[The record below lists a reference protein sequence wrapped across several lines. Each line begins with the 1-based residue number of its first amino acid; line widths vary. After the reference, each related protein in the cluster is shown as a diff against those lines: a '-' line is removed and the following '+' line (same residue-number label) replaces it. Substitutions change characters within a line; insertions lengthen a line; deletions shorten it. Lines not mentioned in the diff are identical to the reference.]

1 MKKVLIIVGLLFCL
15 STYSHFTKTSPE
27 SGGRDI
33 LIFLSVTG
41 NFSSGFGRGLLSA
54 NDDDSDNLFDD
65 ETTTEETVEQVKKIN
80 KTTVLHELEMFYRR
94 QLMMT

>member
-1 MKKVLIIVGLLFCL
+1 M
-15 STYSHFTKTSPE
+15 
-27 SGGRDI
+27 
-33 LIFLSVTG
+33 
-41 NFSSGFGRGLLSA
+41 SA

-94 QLMMT
+94 QLMMM